1 MSGNKH
7 NLYIL
12 SKVTEGDSFTNE
24 DFAKVSATISRFN
37 FSSLSDNEFKRIQLH
52 LDKPIEN
59 ADPELLKRFSSKLLT
74 KINNEKPELIDSFLR
89 SSFKE
94 DSLLSKTVNIISVLH
109 DKDMLV
115 SNIKEST
122 PSVKRAVTL

>member
-74 KINNEKPELIDSFLR
+74 KINNEKPELIDSFLK